1 MQIWINWLV
10 FFLCRQQDE
19 GLFPCTHKE
28 YTSLRLFHLTYSFCN
43 TKATPNYLQNLSIK
57 DANDYFKNIPTLCV
71 RIWKNGNGPFLVR
84 APPKYLMLQVHY
96 WVRHGFFS
104 KIVLLYEEPFL
115 CYSPTNVRNF
125 EFHSNNVR
133 QHDKIKISQH

>member
-28 YTSLRLFHLTYSFCN
+28 YTSLRLLHLTYAFCN

-104 KIVLLYEEPFL
+104 KIVPSLRGALSLLFTNKCKKFWIPFQQ
-115 CYSPTNVRNF
+115 CKATW
-125 EFHSNNVR
+125 
-133 QHDKIKISQH
+133 